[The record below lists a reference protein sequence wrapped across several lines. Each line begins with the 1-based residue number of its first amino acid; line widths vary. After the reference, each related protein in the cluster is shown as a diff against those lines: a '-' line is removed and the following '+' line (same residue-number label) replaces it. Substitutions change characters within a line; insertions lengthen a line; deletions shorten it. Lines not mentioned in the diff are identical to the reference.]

1 MVNISALILIVTGFM
16 IFARFH
22 MKIQESIIK
31 KIGCFH
37 VWSRIKLDRFVGT
50 ILMLVGAVVLAINSP
65 TIKTAIGKCI
75 YLPSLFY
82 IGVGVILLTAI
93 YTIITNQLYNEQAYT
108 RIEESEFSSLSLGKK
123 IQETMESKRQLS
135 RKFNCFYDIV
145 LGLLALVIFLY
156 LTVVILEIPMDESMN
171 QFLLKIMLAA
181 AALLVAL
188 KALFLKEV
196 TLINQ
201 WLPILYNEDPN
212 LASDEL
218 DKIRHYDK
226 QLSRNS
232 KYPIG
237 LGMVIGLVWFIFII
251 VTYKPT
257 G

>member
-1 MVNISALILIVTGFM
+1 MVNILALTLIVTGFM

-31 KIGCFH
+31 ETGCFH
-37 VWSRIKLDRFVGT
+37 AWSRIKLDKFVGT
-50 ILMLVGAVVLAINSP
+50 ILMLIGAVVLAINSP
-65 TIKTAIGKCI
+65 TIKIAIGKCI
-75 YLPSLFY
+75 YLPGLFH
-82 IGVGVILLTAI
+82 IGVGVILLTVI
-93 YTIITNQLYNEQAYT
+93 YTIITNRLYNQAYN